1 MKVAEFIV
9 EGFEQIEA
17 LTPVDLLRRAGIE
30 IDTISVF
37 NEKNVK
43 SSHNVIIETD
53 KNMKDINFEDYDM
66 LLLPGGP
73 GTGNYEKS
81 DFLLEKLLDFSKN
94 NKKYIAAICAAPG
107 VLARLGILK
116 GKKAVSFP
124 AVESDLE
131 KNGAV
136 LLRENVITDG
146 NITTSRGAGTAVD
159 FSLRLIEVLKGKEE
173 AERIAEQIV
182 YK

>member
-1 MKVAEFIV
+1 MKAAEFIV

-37 NEKNVK
+37 NEKYVK

-53 KNMKDINFEDYDM
+53 KNMKDINFDDYEM
-66 LLLPGGP
+66 LILPGGP

-81 DFLLEKLLDFSKN
+81 DFLMEKLLDFSKN
-94 NKKYIAAICAAPG
+94 EKKYVTAICAAPG

-131 KNGAV
+131 ENGAV
-136 LLRENVITDG
+136 LLKESVITDG
-146 NITTSRGAGTAVD
+146 NITTSRGAGTAID
-159 FSLRLIEVLKGKEE
+159 FSLRLIEVLKGRSGQNSE
-173 AERIAEQIV
+173 ADSL
-182 YK
+182 

>member
-9 EGFEQIEA
+9 EGFEQMEA

-37 NEKNVK
+37 NKKNVK

-53 KNMKDINFEDYDM
+53 KNMEDINFDEYDM

-73 GTGNYEKS
+73 GTENYKKS
-81 DFLLEKLLDFSKN
+81 DILLEKLKDFSKD
-94 NKKYIAAICAAPG
+94 NKKYLAAICAAPG
-107 VLARLGILK
+107 ILAQLGILK
-116 GKKAVSFP
+116 NKKAVSFP
-124 AVESDLE
+124 SVETELTD
-131 KNGAV
+131 NGAV
-136 LLRENVITDG
+136 LLKENVVTDG

-159 FSLRLIEVLKGKEE
+159 FSLRLIEILKDKEE
-173 AERIAEQIV
+173 ADRISKQII

>member
-1 MKVAEFIV
+1 MKAAEFIV

-17 LTPVDLLRRAGIE
+17 LTTVDLLRRAGITV
-30 IDTISVF
+30 DTISVF
-37 NEKNVK
+37 DEKNVK

-53 KNMKDINFEDYDM
+53 KNMKDIDFDDYDM
-66 LLLPGGP
+66 LILPGGP

-81 DFLLEKLLDFSKN
+81 DLLLEKLLDFSKN
-94 NKKYIAAICAAPG
+94 NNKYIGAICAAPG

-116 GKKAVSFP
+116 DKKAVSFP
-124 AVESDLE
+124 GVESDLE

-136 LLRENVITDG
+136 LLRENVVTDG
-146 NITTSRGAGTAVD
+146 KITTSRGAGTAVD
-159 FSLRLIEVLKGKEE
+159 FSLRLIEVLKGKDE
-173 AERIAEQIV
+173 ADRIAEQIV

>member
-17 LTPVDLLRRAGIE
+17 LTPVDLLRRAGITV
-30 IDTISVF
+30 DTVSVF
-37 NEKNVK
+37 DEKNVK

-53 KNMKDINFEDYDM
+53 KNMKDINLDDYDM
-66 LLLPGGP
+66 VILPGGP
-73 GTGNYEKS
+73 GTENYEKS
-81 DFLLEKLLDFSKN
+81 ELLLKKLQEFSKN
-94 NKKYIAAICAAPG
+94 DKKYTAAICAAPG
-107 VLARLGILK
+107 ILARLGILK
-116 GKKAVSFP
+116 DKKAVSFP
-124 AVESDLE
+124 SVESDLE

-136 LLRENVITDG
+136 LLKENVITDG

-159 FSLRLIEVLKGKEE
+159 FSLRLIEILKGKDE
-173 AERIAEQIV
+173 AERIAKQII

>member
-9 EGFEQIEA
+9 EGFEQMEA
-17 LTPVDLLRRAGIE
+17 LTPVDLLRRAGITV
-30 IDTISVF
+30 DTVSVF

-53 KNMKDINFEDYDM
+53 KNMKDINFDDYEM
-66 LLLPGGP
+66 LIFPGGP

-81 DFLLEKLLDFSKN
+81 DFLMEKLLNFGKN
-94 NKKYIAAICAAPG
+94 ENKYIAAICAAPG
-107 VLARLGILK
+107 VLARLGMLK
-116 GKKAVSFP
+116 DRKAVSFP
-124 AVESDLE
+124 SVESDLE

-159 FSLRLIEVLKGKEE
+159 FSLRLIEILKGRDE
-173 AERIAEQIV
+173 AEKIAKQIV